1 MSSHL
6 VTIYH
11 NNSSYEHQHRNHN
24 HHHGNTQRDISI
36 SLLDTHIC
44 MSCNKKLG
52 IQYLLT
58 TVREIFFKSFK
69 NSYHLYHLFPLE
81 KDLKL
86 SFLMKGTV
94 PENVKYSILQ
104 LIISHLIYMDI
115 LNYHSYD
122 MS

>member
-11 NNSSYEHQHRNHN
+11 NNSSYEHQHRNHS

-52 IQYLLT
+52 IVLSTYLQVT
-58 TVREIFFKSFK
+58 TVTEIFFKSFK

-94 PENVKYSILQ
+94 PENVKHFIL
-104 LIISHLIYMDI
+104 
-115 LNYHSYD
+115 
-122 MS
+122 